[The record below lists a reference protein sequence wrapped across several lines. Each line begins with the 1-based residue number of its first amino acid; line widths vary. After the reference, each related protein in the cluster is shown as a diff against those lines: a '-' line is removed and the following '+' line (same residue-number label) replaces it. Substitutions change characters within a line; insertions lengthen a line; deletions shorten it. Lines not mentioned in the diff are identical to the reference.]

1 MNRKLTRK
9 QRNAAENMKN
19 QKNEIDNGWDCSN
32 SVYKRIPQ
40 DGELIRVEGRYM
52 FHSAAFEFSLTV
64 QNRGRYPLRGT
75 VRALANTGETLKLRG
90 EAKKR
95 VLASLPEDKRSD
107 SHRKLTVATNVH
119 CNSKSEEEIKSCI
132 IKAVNRLYDT
142 NKETKERSGE
152 YEESEE

>member
-1 MNRKLTRK
+1 
-9 QRNAAENMKN
+9 MKN

-40 DGELIRVEGRYM
+40 DGELIKVEGRYM

-90 EAKKR
+90 EAKSSNRFLK
-95 VLASLPEDKRSD
+95 SLGKK
-107 SHRKLTVATNVH
+107 KLMFGL
-119 CNSKSEEEIKSCI
+119 NSKW
-132 IKAVNRLYDT
+132 
-142 NKETKERSGE
+142 
-152 YEESEE
+152 